1 MLTTLRIRNLV
12 TIEDLSV
19 SFGPG
24 LNVLTGE
31 TGAGKSILVDALDLA
46 AGGRA
51 DSSLV
56 RSGADR
62 AVVEAAFR
70 LDDDP
75 SLARLLDER
84 GVDAAGGEVVV
95 RREIAASS
103 GGRVL
108 VNGSP
113 VTVGVL
119 REIGSLLVE
128 LHGQNEHQGLLDP
141 ERHLDLLDA
150 FGGHADAAAQV
161 AADHAAVVAAEE
173 RCSGLAALARD
184 ALRRAGELRAIAGEI
199 RELDPQDGEVDRLR
213 RDRAVLL
220 NASRVAEILE
230 EAIRKL
236 DEGQEPAIGAVGAV
250 ERRVGELARIDPSMA
265 PLLERL
271 TSARLELQDARD
283 TLRSYRDG
291 IDFDPSRLE
300 SIEARRA
307 ALERLLLKWG
317 PSEGDAVRAALEAE
331 RELGT
336 LLDLDGETAAARR
349 ALEEARGAYAETAR
363 RLGVARREAAERLGP
378 AVAAELH
385 PLALG
390 KAVFSVA
397 LPEARGLRIEHHG
410 EPVTLSPRG
419 AERAEFLLA
428 ANPGEPARPLV
439 RAASGGELSR
449 VMLALHVV
457 LDRGAGRR
465 SLVFDE
471 VDAGVS
477 GAVAVAVGARL
488 ARLAEMRQ
496 VLCVTHLPQV
506 AAHADGHYHV
516 SKRVASGR
524 THTAI
529 AALEGE
535 ERVEDLARML
545 GGRQA
550 GSAARN
556 NAEELLAEAGRL
568 GKGRGRR

>member
-56 RSGADR
+56 RSGAER

-70 LDDDP
+70 FDDDP
-75 SLARLLDER
+75 RLARLLDER
-84 GVDAAGGEVVV
+84 GVDAAGGEIVV
-95 RREIAASS
+95 RREIASS
-103 GGRVL
+103 SAGRVL

-119 REIGSLLVE
+119 REIGALLVD

-141 ERHLDLLDA
+141 EHHLDLLDA
-150 FGGHADAAAQV
+150 FGGHAEAAARV
-161 AADHAAVVAAEE
+161 AAAHAEVVSCEE
-173 RCSGLAALARD
+173 RRARLAALARD
-184 ALRRAGELRAIAGEI
+184 GERRSGELRAIAGEI
-199 RELDPQDGEVDRLR
+199 REVDPQDGEADRLR

-230 EAIRKL
+230 EAIGRL
-236 DEGQEPAIGAVGAV
+236 DDGQEPAIAAVSMV

-265 PLLERL
+265 PLLDRL

-283 TLRSYRDG
+283 TLRGYRDG

-317 PSEGDAVRAALEAE
+317 PSEGDAVRAAEEAE

-336 LLDLDGETAAARR
+336 LLDLDGETAAAGR
-349 ALEEARGAYAETAR
+349 ALEQVRAVYAEAAR
-363 RLGVARREAAERLGP
+363 LLGAARREAAERLGP
-378 AVAAELH
+378 AVAAELA

-397 LPEARGLRIEHHG
+397 LPEARGPRIEIGG

-457 LDRGAGRR
+457 LDRDAGRR

-488 ARLAEMRQ
+488 ARLAALRQ

-516 SKRVASGR
+516 SKRVSSGR

-529 AALEGE
+529 TPLEGE
-535 ERVEDLARML
+535 ERIEDLARML

-556 NAEELLAEAGRL
+556 NAAELLVEAGRA